1 MYILLPGLTIFL
13 PSLLDFFL
21 ETDKWRNGFYILL
34 NFTNV
39 DWHATM
45 DKLMY
50 YARKNLIEFFFGRFK
65 KNENI
70 IIKDVREIVF
80 DEILIL
86 S

>member
-34 NFTNV
+34 NFMNV

-45 DKLMY
+45 DKWMY
-50 YARKNLIEFFFGRFK
+50 YGRENLIEFFFGRFK

-70 IIKDVREIVF
+70 IIKDVGEIAF
-80 DEILIL
+80 DEIPVL
-86 S
+86 

>member
-1 MYILLPGLTIFL
+1 MYILLQGLTIFL

-21 ETDKWRNGFYILL
+21 ETDKWGNGFYILL

-50 YARKNLIEFFFGRFK
+50 YGRENLIEFFFGRFK
-65 KNENI
+65 KI
-70 IIKDVREIVF
+70 MREKFF
-80 DEILIL
+80 DEIPVL

>member
-45 DKLMY
+45 DELMY
-50 YARKNLIEFFFGRFK
+50 YGRENLNEL
-65 KNENI
+65 NENI
-70 IIKDVREIVF
+70 TIKDVGEYVF
-80 DEILIL
+80 DEI
-86 S
+86 SVWS

>member
-45 DKLMY
+45 DKWMY
-50 YARKNLIEFFFGRFK
+50 YGRENLIEFFFGRL
-65 KNENI
+65 NENM

-80 DEILIL
+80 DEILVL

>member
-21 ETDKWRNGFYILL
+21 ETDKWGNGFYILL

-50 YARKNLIEFFFGRFK
+50 YGR
-65 KNENI
+65 ENI
-70 IIKDVREIVF
+70 IKFFSWRLTTRVGEYVFNEIPV
-80 DEILIL
+80 L